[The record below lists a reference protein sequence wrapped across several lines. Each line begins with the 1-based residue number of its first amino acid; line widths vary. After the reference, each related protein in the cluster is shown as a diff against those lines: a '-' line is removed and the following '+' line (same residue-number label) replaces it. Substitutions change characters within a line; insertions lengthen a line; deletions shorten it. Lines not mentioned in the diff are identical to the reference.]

1 MKKYI
6 AVFLL
11 LCILL
16 SACGSEPSESSEVT
30 TVAPDDERTSV
41 TLAVFGRGY
50 EELTTAAARFNYT
63 DDASD
68 FRIDVVD
75 YCDGGISMDQAL
87 LRLNSEIGAGN
98 GPDMIA
104 FADKSS
110 QANNVMGIT
119 HLSYMSRGW
128 LVDMGEYL
136 AEDDELSYDDL
147 VNVDA
152 LNEFDG
158 IYILGNGFKILTAM
172 ALSERFGER
181 TSWTIQEYLDIEA
194 SLEPWQSMCYYMND
208 HYFLENIGGRYSRH
222 AINWKEG
229 TCDFNNSEFIEILEA
244 AGRVK
249 DDNTEEFETLESFT
263 TAWQRIGAG
272 QLIVGAAYISNPSS
286 IKEDEAFSESKI
298 AYIGWPTP
306 DGSCG
311 SDFELMGPVGICTNS
326 EHKDACWEFIKYYV
340 KNPELSLQMRY
351 LPLYRPKLA
360 ATVSLY
366 RTDEFKGVKIENK
379 QDVLDLYEIIE
390 LPEHM
395 AVYDETVVDIII
407 EEAEEYFA
415 GNRTA
420 EDAAARVQERVSLY
434 VAEQS

>member
-6 AVFLL
+6 ALALL
-11 LCILL
+11 LCMAL
-16 SACGSEPSESSEVT
+16 SSCGVEGAEAEGASAASPEDT
-30 TVAPDDERTSV
+30 RTSV
-41 TLAVFGRGY
+41 TLAVFGNGY
-50 EELTTAAARFNYT
+50 QTLTNAAARFNLSAY
-63 DDASD
+63 ASD

-87 LRLNSEIGAGN
+87 LRLNSEIGVGN

-110 QANNVMGIT
+110 RANNVMGIT

-128 LVDMGEYL
+128 LVDMGKYL

-286 IKEDEAFSESKI
+286 IKEDEAFSESQI

-360 ATVSLY
+360 ATISLY
-366 RTDEFKGVKIENK
+366 RTDDFKGVKMENK

-420 EDAAARVQERVSLY
+420 EEAAARVQERVSLY

>member
-6 AVFLL
+6 ALALL
-11 LCILL
+11 LCMAL
-16 SACGSEPSESSEVT
+16 SSCGVEGAEAEG
-30 TVAPDDERTSV
+30 APAASPEDTRTSV
-41 TLAVFGRGY
+41 TLAVFGNGY
-50 EELTTAAARFNYT
+50 QTLTNAAARFNLSAY
-63 DDASD
+63 ASD

-110 QANNVMGIT
+110 RANNVMGIT

-128 LVDMGEYL
+128 LVDMGKYL

-286 IKEDEAFSESKI
+286 IKEDEAFSESQI

-360 ATVSLY
+360 ATISLY
-366 RTDEFKGVKIENK
+366 RTDGFKGVKMENK

-420 EDAAARVQERVSLY
+420 EEAAARVQERVSLY
-434 VAEQS
+434 VSEQS

>member
-6 AVFLL
+6 ALVLL
-11 LCILL
+11 LCMAL
-16 SACGSEPSESSEVT
+16 SSCGVEGAEAEGAPAAS
-30 TVAPDDERTSV
+30 PDDTRTSV
-41 TLAVFGRGY
+41 TLAVFGNGY
-50 EELTTAAARFNYT
+50 QTLTNAAARFNLSAY
-63 DDASD
+63 ASD

-75 YCDGGISMDQAL
+75 YCDGGISMDQAV
-87 LRLNSEIGAGN
+87 LRLNSELGAG
-98 GPDMIA
+98 GRPDMIA
-104 FADKSS
+104 FADGRSKS
-110 QANNVMGIT
+110 MEIPGIA

-128 LVDMGEYL
+128 LEDMSNYL

-286 IKEDEAFSESKI
+286 IKEDEAFSESQI

-360 ATVSLY
+360 ATISLY
-366 RTDEFKGVKIENK
+366 RTDDFKGVKMENK

-420 EDAAARVQERVSLY
+420 EEAAARVQERVSLY